1 MKKRELFI
9 ITVVL
14 LLGIGAFTGYSLFA
28 SDGQDS
34 AKQPEQQAQSIEE
47 IQAAEG
53 KPVRVSAVA
62 QQDIAITQTFYGTV
76 QPYAEANVQGKYSGK
91 IVMLKGKEGDSV
103 QAGEA
108 IVQFEKTD
116 DTLELNRAE
125 ASKNA
130 AFEAVKQAESNFE
143 TIQKTVARN
152 QELFKEG
159 FLAKQ
164 SLDELQNQL
173 QVAQA
178 TLSSAKEQAKTYDA
192 GIQLLRNKMKDLTI
206 AAPITGII
214 DKKYFNLNEIS
225 GANDTIYHIVDI
237 RQVYVEID
245 VPESQIS
252 QVREQM
258 PIDVMIDSLNGQ
270 HFSGVVERIIP
281 TGNAASRNFTAK
293 VLVQNPD
300 LAIKPGMFARTSAT
314 VESIP
319 NALLLD
325 KKALLQDGEKYYVFK
340 VADGQAQKVEVAIK
354 FRDEKNVGVFS
365 AELNPN
371 DYVVTEGARMLSPND
386 RVKTL

>member
-1 MKKRELFI
+1 MKKREFLIGVVIVI
-9 ITVVL
+9 I
-14 LLGIGAFTGYSLFA
+14 GIGAFKAYSLFA
-28 SDGQDS
+28 SDQDS
-34 AKQPEQQAQSIEE
+34 VKQPEPQAQSIEE

-116 DTLELNRAE
+116 DSLELNRAE

-130 AFEAVKQAESNFE
+130 ALEAVKQAESNFE
-143 TIQKTVARN
+143 TAQKTVARN

-178 TLSSAKEQAKTYDA
+178 TLSSAREQAKTYDA
-192 GIQLLRNKMKDLTI
+192 SIQLMRNKMKDLTI

-214 DKKYFNLNEIS
+214 DKKYFNLNEIP

-245 VPESQIS
+245 VPETQIS

-270 HFSGVVERIIP
+270 QFSGIVERIIP
-281 TGNAASRNFTAK
+281 TGNAANRNFTAK

-325 KKALLQDGEKYYVFK
+325 KKALLQEGEKYYVFK
-340 VADGQAQKVEVAIK
+340 VADGQAQKVEVTIK

-365 AELNPN
+365 TELNPN
-371 DYVVTEGARMLSPND
+371 DHVVTEGARMLSPND

>member
-1 MKKRELFI
+1 MKKREFLIGVVIVI
-9 ITVVL
+9 I
-14 LLGIGAFTGYSLFA
+14 GIGAFKAYSLFA
-28 SDGQDS
+28 SDQDS
-34 AKQPEQQAQSIEE
+34 VKQPEPQAQSIEE

-116 DTLELNRAE
+116 DSLELNRAE

-130 AFEAVKQAESNFE
+130 ALEAVKQAESNFE
-143 TIQKTVARN
+143 TAQKTVARN

-178 TLSSAKEQAKTYDA
+178 TLSSAREQAKTYDA
-192 GIQLLRNKMKDLTI
+192 NIQLLRNKMKDLTI

-214 DKKYFNLNEIS
+214 DKKYFNLNEIP

-252 QVREQM
+252 QVRENM
-258 PIDVMIDSLNGQ
+258 PIDVVIDSLDGQ

-281 TGNAASRNFTAK
+281 TGNAANRNFTAK

-325 KKALLQDGEKYYVFK
+325 KKALLQEGEKYYVFK
-340 VADGQAQKVEVAIK
+340 VADGQAQKVEVTIK

-365 AELNPN
+365 TELNPN
-371 DYVVTEGARMLSPND
+371 DHVVTEGARMLSPND

>member
-1 MKKRELFI
+1 MKKREFLIGVVIVI
-9 ITVVL
+9 I
-14 LLGIGAFTGYSLFA
+14 GIGAFKAYSLFA
-28 SDGQDS
+28 SDQDS
-34 AKQPEQQAQSIEE
+34 VKQPEPQAQSIEE

-116 DTLELNRAE
+116 DSLELNRAE

-130 AFEAVKQAESNFE
+130 ALEAVKQAESNFE
-143 TIQKTVARN
+143 TAQKTVARN

-178 TLSSAKEQAKTYDA
+178 TLSSAREQSKTHDA
-192 GIQLLRNKMKDLTI
+192 NIQLLRNKMKDLTI

-214 DKKYFNLNEIS
+214 DKKYFNLNEIP

-245 VPESQIS
+245 VPETQIS

-270 HFSGVVERIIP
+270 QFSGIVERIIP
-281 TGNAASRNFTAK
+281 TGNAANRNFTAK

-325 KKALLQDGEKYYVFK
+325 KKALLQEGEKYYVFK
-340 VADGQAQKVEVAIK
+340 VADGQAQKVEVTIK

-365 AELNPN
+365 TELNPN
-371 DYVVTEGARMLSPND
+371 DHVVTEGARMLSPND

>member
-1 MKKRELFI
+1 MKKKELVI
-9 ITVVL
+9 IVVAF

-28 SDGQDS
+28 SDQNF
-34 AKQPEQQAQSIEE
+34 AKQPKQQAQSIED
-47 IQAAEG
+47 IQAKEG

-116 DTLELNRAE
+116 DSLELNRAE

-130 AFEAVKQAESNFE
+130 ALEAVKQAESNFE
-143 TIQKTVARN
+143 TAQKTVARN

-178 TLSSAKEQAKTYDA
+178 TLSSAREQAKTYDA
-192 GIQLLRNKMKDLTI
+192 SIQLMRNKMKDLTI

-214 DKKYFNLNEIS
+214 DKKYFNLNEIPR
-225 GANDTIYHIVDI
+225 ANDTIYHIVDI

-245 VPESQIS
+245 VPETQIS

-270 HFSGVVERIIP
+270 QFSGIVERIIP
-281 TGNAASRNFTAK
+281 TGNAANRNFTAK

-325 KKALLQDGEKYYVFK
+325 KKALLQEGEKYYVFK
-340 VADGQAQKVEVAIK
+340 VADGQAQKVEVTIK

-365 AELNPN
+365 TELNPN
-371 DYVVTEGARMLSPND
+371 DHVVTEGARMLSPND

>member
-1 MKKRELFI
+1 MKKREFLIGVVIVI
-9 ITVVL
+9 I
-14 LLGIGAFTGYSLFA
+14 GIGAFKAYSLFA
-28 SDGQDS
+28 SDQDS
-34 AKQPEQQAQSIEE
+34 VKQPEPQAQSIEE

-116 DTLELNRAE
+116 DSLELNRAE

-130 AFEAVKQAESNFE
+130 ALEAVKQAESNFE
-143 TIQKTVARN
+143 TAQKTVARN

-178 TLSSAKEQAKTYDA
+178 TLSSAREQAKTYDA
-192 GIQLLRNKMKDLTI
+192 SIQLMRNKMKDLTI

-214 DKKYFNLNEIS
+214 DKKYFNLNEIP

-245 VPESQIS
+245 VPETQIS

-270 HFSGVVERIIP
+270 QFNGVVERIIP
-281 TGNAASRNFTAK
+281 TGNAANRNFTAK

-325 KKALLQDGEKYYVFK
+325 KKALLQEGEKYYVFK
-340 VADGQAQKVEVAIK
+340 VADGQAQKVEVTIK

-365 AELNPN
+365 TELNPN
-371 DYVVTEGARMLSPND
+371 DHVVTEGARMLSPND